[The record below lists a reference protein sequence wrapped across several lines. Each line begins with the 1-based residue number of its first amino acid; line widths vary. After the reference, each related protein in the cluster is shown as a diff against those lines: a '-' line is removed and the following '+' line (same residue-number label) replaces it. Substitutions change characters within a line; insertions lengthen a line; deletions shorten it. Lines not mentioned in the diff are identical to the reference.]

1 MLQCIY
7 LFIYLIFWQKQGLP
21 GGSLGSPHLVQG
33 VLPHVAPRQRL
44 VVGEDDGV
52 VLGVGLVAPL
62 PDPAVVVGEG
72 LVKPPGGHSKTGWP
86 SGQAHRLARI
96 PGALLGMASLAGGGG
111 CSYCGVNLGYL
122 LPFYGWE
129 SKETKN
135 RIFCPSN
142 RSSSSLWLCPLS
154 ATHSPGPD
162 GFTRAGYSPA
172 GGKQEKN
179 RKIYVNSALLGQ
191 PQRASLTEPSFKCSP
206 ERERA
211 VNIPHIFHPFL
222 PRLKYK

>member
-96 PGALLGMASLAGGGG
+96 PGALLGMPPLAGRRWLQLLWCKFGIPAPFLWVGEQRNQK
-111 CSYCGVNLGYL
+111 SHL
-122 LPFYGWE
+122 LPI
-129 SKETKN
+129 K
-135 RIFCPSN
+135 
-142 RSSSSLWLCPLS
+142 PL
-154 ATHSPGPD
+154 
-162 GFTRAGYSPA
+162 
-172 GGKQEKN
+172 
-179 RKIYVNSALLGQ
+179 
-191 PQRASLTEPSFKCSP
+191 
-206 ERERA
+206 
-211 VNIPHIFHPFL
+211 
-222 PRLKYK
+222 